1 MLTHHHNANAKSEWL
16 ILGHSIT
23 KSLIVA
29 RSEADGRIFLT

>member
-1 MLTHHHNANAKSEWL
+1 MLTHHNANAKSEWL
-16 ILGHSIT
+16 IGHSIT